1 MLIGMF
7 HTKHTDY
14 LFNDSDKKAVVR
26 DTGESILKDAKW
38 R

>member
-7 HTKHTDY
+7 RVKHTDY

-26 DTGESILKDAKW
+26 DTGSLF
-38 R
+38 